1 MIALVGWAGAL
12 CMVAASFFDA
22 LHARLLT
29 RDSGLVATH
38 CASIRAKKLEFDFPQ
53 YCEYNRIFH
62 FTNEVTSMIKIFDL
76 DGTVIDSSH
85 RTRFLADG
93 SLDLAYWQANATP
106 RKIAADTL
114 LPLAKQMQSAY
125 ARGNCLVMVCTA
137 RVMSASDYLY
147 LDMNGLQYHAIT
159 SRPEGETMPDFAL
172 KLYAL
177 HGLCT
182 ENGWSWARFR
192 KMAVMFDDNLSV
204 IDALTSEGIQ
214 VYNSTILN
222 GRLAA

>member
-1 MIALVGWAGAL
+1 LGWRSLHGCGIFL
-12 CMVAASFFDA
+12 DA
-22 LHARLLT
+22 LHARLLS
-29 RDSGLVATH
+29 RDSWAITSYWS
-38 CASIRAKKLEFDFPQ
+38 SIRAKKLEFDLSQ
-53 YCEYNRIFH
+53 YCEYNWLYIFI
-62 FTNEVTSMIKIFDL
+62 TEVTSMIKIFDL

-137 RVMSASDYLY
+137 RVMSASDYLF
-147 LDMNGLQYHAIT
+147 LDMHGLQYHAIT
-159 SRPEGETMPDFAL
+159 SRPEGETLPDFAL

-182 ENGWSWARFR
+182 ENGWSWAKFR
-192 KMAVMFDDNLSV
+192 KMAIMFDDNLSV
-204 IDALTSEGIQ
+204 IDALTAEGIR
-214 VYNSTILN
+214 VYNSTTLN

>member
-1 MIALVGWAGAL
+1 MHGCGIF
-12 CMVAASFFDA
+12 SDA
-22 LHARLLT
+22 LHARLLSCYT
-29 RDSGLVATH
+29 RLVTSYW
-38 CASIRAKKLEFDFPQ
+38 ASIRAKKLEFDLSE

-62 FTNEVTSMIKIFDL
+62 NNLGLDMIKIFDL

-93 SLDLAYWQANATP
+93 SLDLDYWQANATP
-106 RKIAADTL
+106 RNIAADTL

-137 RVMSASDYLY
+137 RVMSASDYLF

-177 HGLCT
+177 HGLCS
-182 ENGWSWARFR
+182 EHGWSWARFR
-192 KMAVMFDDNLSV
+192 KMAVMYDDNLSV
-204 IDALTSEGIQ
+204 INSLTSEGIQ

-222 GRLAA
+222 RELVA

>member
-1 MIALVGWAGAL
+1 
-12 CMVAASFFDA
+12 
-22 LHARLLT
+22 
-29 RDSGLVATH
+29 
-38 CASIRAKKLEFDFPQ
+38 
-53 YCEYNRIFH
+53 
-62 FTNEVTSMIKIFDL
+62 MIKIFDL

-137 RVMSASDYLY
+137 RVMSASDYLF
-147 LDMNGLQYHAIT
+147 LDMHGLQYHAIT
-159 SRPEGETMPDFAL
+159 SRREGETLPDFAL

-177 HGLCT
+177 HGLCS
-182 ENGWSWARFR
+182 ENGWSWARFC
-192 KMAVMFDDNLSV
+192 KMAIMFDDNLSV
-204 IDALTSEGIQ
+204 IESLTSEGIR
-214 VYNSTILN
+214 VYNSTTLN
-222 GRLAA
+222 KRLAA

>member
-1 MIALVGWAGAL
+1 
-12 CMVAASFFDA
+12 
-22 LHARLLT
+22 
-29 RDSGLVATH
+29 
-38 CASIRAKKLEFDFPQ
+38 
-53 YCEYNRIFH
+53 
-62 FTNEVTSMIKIFDL
+62 MIKIFDL

-85 RTRFLADG
+85 RTRFFADG

-106 RKIAADTL
+106 RKIAADKL

-137 RVMSASDYLY
+137 RVMTHSDFLF
-147 LDMNGLQYHAIT
+147 LDMHGLKYHAIT

-177 HGLCT
+177 HGLCS
-182 ENGWSWARFR
+182 ENGWSWARFCE
-192 KMAVMFDDNLSV
+192 MAVMYDDNLSV
-204 IDALTSEGIQ
+204 INSLTSEGIH

-222 GRLAA
+222 RELAA

>member
-1 MIALVGWAGAL
+1 MHGCGIL
-12 CMVAASFFDA
+12 CDA
-22 LHARLLT
+22 QSARLLSRYT
-29 RDSGLVATH
+29 RLVTSYW
-38 CASIRAKKLEFDFPQ
+38 ASIRAKKLEFDFSE

-62 FTNEVTSMIKIFDL
+62 NNLGLDMIKIFDL

-93 SLDLAYWQANATP
+93 SLDLDYWQANATP
-106 RKIAADTL
+106 RNIAADTL

-125 ARGNCLVMVCTA
+125 ARGNCLVMICTA
-137 RVMSASDYLY
+137 RVMSASDYLF

-159 SRPEGETMPDFAL
+159 SRPEGETLPDFAL

-177 HGLCT
+177 HGLCS
-182 ENGWSWARFR
+182 EHGWSWARFR
-192 KMAVMFDDNLSV
+192 KMAVMYDDNLSV
-204 IDALTSEGIQ
+204 INSLTSEGIQ

-222 GRLAA
+222 RELVA

>member
-1 MIALVGWAGAL
+1 MYGCGIV
-12 CMVAASFFDA
+12 CDA
-22 LHARLLT
+22 QPARLLS
-29 RDSGLVATH
+29 RGFGAIASDW
-38 CASIRAKKLEFDFPQ
+38 ASIRPEKLEFDFSK
-53 YCEYNRIFH
+53 YCEYNRIF
-62 FTNEVTSMIKIFDL
+62 NNNLGYDMIKIFDL

-106 RKIAADTL
+106 RNIAADKL

-137 RVMSASDYLY
+137 RVMSASDYLF

-177 HGLCT
+177 HGLCS

-204 IDALTSEGIQ
+204 INSLTSEGIR

-222 GRLAA
+222 RELVA

>member
-1 MIALVGWAGAL
+1 MHGCGIVCNAQ
-12 CMVAASFFDA
+12 S
-22 LHARLLT
+22 ARLLS
-29 RDSGLVATH
+29 RGSRLVATH
-38 CASIRAKKLEFDFPQ
+38 GASLRTEKLEFDFSE

-62 FTNEVTSMIKIFDL
+62 NNLGYDMIKIFDL

-93 SLDLAYWQANATP
+93 SLDLDYWQANATP

-137 RVMSASDYLY
+137 RVMSASDFLF

-177 HGLCT
+177 HGLCS
-182 ENGWSWARFR
+182 EHGWSWARFR
-192 KMAVMFDDNLSV
+192 KMAVMYDDNLSV
-204 IDALTSEGIQ
+204 INSLTSEGIQ

-222 GRLAA
+222 RELVA

>member
-1 MIALVGWAGAL
+1 
-12 CMVAASFFDA
+12 
-22 LHARLLT
+22 
-29 RDSGLVATH
+29 
-38 CASIRAKKLEFDFPQ
+38 
-53 YCEYNRIFH
+53 
-62 FTNEVTSMIKIFDL
+62 MIKIFDL

-147 LDMNGLQYHAIT
+147 LDNNGLQYHAIL
-159 SRPEGETMPDFAL
+159 SRPEGNTMPDLAL

-177 HGLCT
+177 VGLCRQS
-182 ENGWSWARFR
+182 GFSWARFCST
-192 KMAVMFDDNLSV
+192 AIMFDDNLSV
-204 IDALTSEGIQ
+204 IEGLTAEGIR